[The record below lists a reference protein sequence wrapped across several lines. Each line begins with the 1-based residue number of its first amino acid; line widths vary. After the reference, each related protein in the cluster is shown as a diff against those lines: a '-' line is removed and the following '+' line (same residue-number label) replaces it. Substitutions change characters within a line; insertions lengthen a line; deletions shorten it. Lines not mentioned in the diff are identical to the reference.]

1 MDDICRIKKVYSSKG
16 FWGPATHNYAI
27 KPIFALENLINLELA
42 KVLQTILPAD
52 KSRFRVLEIGCGWG
66 RYLNYLLQFGI
77 PAENLYGLDLNRS
90 FIDYARKQNSSINFC
105 CSAAHEAN
113 LPSAKFDLILCMT
126 LFSSILDSGVRKQIY
141 NNMLKSIAPGG
152 HIIICDINESYS
164 CGKINSQGENIT
176 FIRAVSRKEIINA
189 LKGNCSILQNIN
201 LGISKRVLSLF
212 NSNRVIICLIAAF
225 RLFTTHY
232 LLVLRK
238 KSW

>member
-27 KPIFALENLINLELA
+27 TPIFALENLINLELA

-52 KSRFRVLEIGCGWG
+52 KSRFRVLDMGCGWG

-77 PAENLYGLDLNRS
+77 QAENLYGLDLNKS
-90 FIDYARKQNSSINFC
+90 FIEYARKQNSSINFYC
-105 CSAAHEAN
+105 GAGHELN
-113 LPSAKFDLILCMT
+113 LPPAKFDLILCMT
-126 LFSSILDSGVRKQIY
+126 LFSSILDSGIRKRIY
-141 NNMLKSIAPGG
+141 DNIRKSLAPGG
-152 HIIICDINESYS
+152 RIIIYDINESYI
-164 CGKINSQGENIT
+164 CGKISSNGQDIT
-176 FIRAVSRKEIINA
+176 SIKPVSRKEIINA
-189 LKGNCSILQNIN
+189 LKGNCSIRQNIN
-201 LGISKRVLSLF
+201 LGISKRILSLF
-212 NSNRVIICLIAAF
+212 NSNRVIICLISAF